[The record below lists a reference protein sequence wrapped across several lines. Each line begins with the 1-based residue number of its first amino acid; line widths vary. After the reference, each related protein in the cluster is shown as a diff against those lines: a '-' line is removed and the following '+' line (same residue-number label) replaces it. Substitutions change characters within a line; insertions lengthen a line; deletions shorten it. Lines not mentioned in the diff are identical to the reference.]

1 MSSAERVSS
10 TPWANPRAQLAASG
24 DEATADRQD
33 LLDRYQQVRAAS
45 LAMTQGWSAED
56 MALQSMPDASPA
68 KWHLAHTS
76 WFFEALVLRTANPNY
91 VARDERY
98 FYLFNSY
105 YEALGARHPR
115 PQRGLLS
122 RPDLAEVMAYRAHVD
137 AAMADLLG
145 AASPELLA
153 NLGDTIVL
161 GLQHEMQHQELMV
174 TDLLHAMSLNPLRP
188 ALWPELAD
196 APIRPA
202 ICSEG
207 DDLPRTLGWISHG
220 GGKVDVGHPGPGFA
234 FDNETPRHTV
244 WLQPFQIADRPVSC
258 GDYLGFV
265 RDSGY
270 RRSDCWLSEA
280 WATIQRESW
289 QAPAYWVLRDDGEF
303 DVFGPAGLTRLDP
316 AAPVSQLSF
325 FEADAY
331 ARWAGARLPT
341 EFEWEAAAATSAAV
355 PGDPSGDPA
364 TQQSAGLPGAGQVWE
379 WTGSAYLPYPGF
391 KPWAGAAGE
400 YNGKFMLNQMVLR
413 GGSWATPAA
422 QKRIGYRNFFAPAA
436 RWQFSGL
443 RLARDA
449 E

>member
-1 MSSAERVSS
+1 MSSAERRTSAKAVN
-10 TPWANPRAQLAASG
+10 TVAPIAASC
-24 DEATADRQD
+24 DDSMADPRH
-33 LLDRYQQVRAAS
+33 LLDRFQQVRSAS
-45 LAMTQGWSAED
+45 LALTQGWSAED

-76 WFFEALVLRTANPNY
+76 WFFEALVLRPADPSY

-122 RPDLAEVMAYRAHVD
+122 RPDLAEVLAYRAHVE
-137 AAMADLLG
+137 AAMADLLA

-153 NLGDTIVL
+153 RLGDTIVL

-174 TDLLHAMSLNPLRP
+174 TDLLHAFSLNPLRP
-188 ALWPELAD
+188 PLWPDLAK
-196 APIRPA
+196 APLRPA
-202 ICSEG
+202 VVDAAVDTQRG
-207 DDLPRTLGWISHG
+207 AGWLSHF
-220 GGKVDVGHPGPGFA
+220 GGKVEVGHFGPGFA
-234 FDNETPRHTV
+234 FDNEAPRHTV

-258 GDYLGFV
+258 GDYLGFIC
-265 RDSGY
+265 DGGY
-270 RRSDCWLSEA
+270 RRPDCWLSEA
-280 WATIQRESW
+280 WATIQREGW
-289 QAPAYWVLRDDGEF
+289 QAPPYWVARDDGDF
-303 DVFGPAGLTRLDP
+303 DVFGPGGLAPLDSH
-316 AAPVSQLSF
+316 APVSQLSYY
-325 FEADAY
+325 EADAY

-341 EFEWEAAAATSAAV
+341 EFEWEAAAQAPGGEQMGLPAASSDAS
-355 PGDPSGDPA
+355 P
-364 TQQSAGLPGAGQVWE
+364 AGLPAAGQVWE

>member
-1 MSSAERVSS
+1 
-10 TPWANPRAQLAASG
+10 
-24 DEATADRQD
+24 
-33 LLDRYQQVRAAS
+33 
-45 LAMTQGWSAED
+45 
-56 MALQSMPDASPA
+56 MPDASPA

-76 WFFEALVLRTANPNY
+76 WFFEALVLRVADAAY

-122 RPDLAEVMAYRAHVD
+122 RPDLAEVLAYRAHVD
-137 AAMADLLG
+137 AAVAGLLRTASPDLL
-145 AASPELLA
+145 APLV
-153 NLGDTIVL
+153 DTIVL
-161 GLQHEMQHQELMV
+161 GFQHEMQHQELMV
-174 TDLLHAMSLNPLRP
+174 TDLLHAFSLNPLRP
-188 ALWPELAD
+188 ALWPELAK
-196 APIRPA
+196 APIRPT
-202 ICSEG
+202 IRDDGG
-207 DDLPRTLGWISHG
+207 DPRRVPGWLSHG
-220 GGKVDVGHPGPGFA
+220 GGKVEVGHAGTGFA

-258 GDYLGFV
+258 SDYLGFI
-265 RDSGY
+265 RDGGY
-270 RRSDCWLSEA
+270 RRPDCWLSEA
-280 WATIQRESW
+280 WATIQREGL
-289 QAPAYWVLRDDGEF
+289 QAPLYWVPRDGGEF

-316 AAPVSQLSF
+316 TAPVSQLSY

-341 EFEWEAAAATSAAV
+341 EFEWEAAAATSASL
-355 PGDPSGDPA
+355 PGVPSGDLAAPHLA
-364 TQQSAGLPGAGQVWE
+364 GRSAGLPGAGQVWE

-413 GGSWATPAA
+413 GGSWATHAA

-449 E
+449 Y

>member
-1 MSSAERVSS
+1 MVDAGSSMTAA
-10 TPWANPRAQLAASG
+10 PLAQAG
-24 DEATADRQD
+24 DPAKVDRED
-33 LLDRYQQVRAAS
+33 LLGRLHQVRVTS
-45 LAMTQGWSAED
+45 LALARDWSAED
-56 MALQSMPDASPA
+56 MALQSMPDTSPA

-76 WFFEALVLRTANPNY
+76 WFFEALVLRVADPGY

-122 RPDLAEVMAYRAHVD
+122 RPDLAEVLAYRAHVD
-137 AAMADLLG
+137 AAMAGVLR
-145 AASPELLA
+145 AASPELQA
-153 NLGDTIVL
+153 QVRDTIVL

-174 TDLLHAMSLNPLRP
+174 TDLLHAFSLNPLRP
-188 ALWPELAD
+188 ALWPDLAKAPVHPTPFDEGGD
-196 APIRPA
+196 ARRGP
-202 ICSEG
+202 
-207 DDLPRTLGWISHG
+207 GWLSHA
-220 GGKVDVGHPGPGFA
+220 GGKVEVGHAGHTFA

-244 WLQPFQIADRPVSC
+244 WLQPYQIADRPVSC
-258 GDYLGFV
+258 ADYLGFI
-265 RDSGY
+265 RDGGY
-270 RRSDCWLSEA
+270 RRPDCWLSEA
-280 WATIQRESW
+280 WATIQREGW
-289 QAPAYWVLRDDGEF
+289 QAPPYWVPSGDTEF

-316 AAPVSQLSF
+316 TAPVAQLSY

-341 EFEWEAAAATSAAV
+341 EFEWETAAASSVAL
-355 PGDPSGDPA
+355 P
-364 TQQSAGLPGAGQVWE
+364 AGLPGAGQVWE